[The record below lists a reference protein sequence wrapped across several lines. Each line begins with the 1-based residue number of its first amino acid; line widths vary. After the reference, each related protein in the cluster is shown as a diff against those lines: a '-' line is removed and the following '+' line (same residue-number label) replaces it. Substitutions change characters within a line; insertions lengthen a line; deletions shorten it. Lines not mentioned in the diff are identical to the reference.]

1 MTELKVLHSPDWY
14 IMKTTSFKFWKC
26 RKWGKILILNHI
38 PWILTR
44 WWRREGRCI
53 FKCKTK
59 SLWGTEIWKV
69 FTWLSDGRRCKLLS
83 PFQKLEVVSVKP
95 NFIPFYHHK
104 TNGTLFD
111 AAFLFP
117 VISPL
122 PASNL
127 KYKILFNCIKI
138 IEKTFQ
144 YKSKMYEY

>member
-1 MTELKVLHSPDWY
+1 MTTKSLE
-14 IMKTTSFKFWKC
+14 FWKC

-38 PWILTR
+38 QWILTR

-59 SLWGTEIWKV
+59 SLWGTEIWKL

-117 VISPL
+117 VISL
-122 PASNL
+122 LSASNL
-127 KYKILFNCIKI
+127 KYIILFNCIKI
-138 IEKTFQ
+138 IEKTYQ
-144 YKSKMYEY
+144 YIFKIYEY